1 MANRAKSTDDTGQGP
16 LYELRV
22 KGLAGGQMFMTIW
35 QLPCLATP
43 RLKKPECNARLKGR
57 VLKIVETRVLRRLKA
72 TGIRLNNVA
81 QGKTRHYPL
90 DEDHALNLSLLFR
103 TLAPMRNMD
112 RIRLVAQGVDAMSR
126 EEAGYWLGMTV
137 HRRYPR
143 RVLAALR
150 MLLTST

>member
-1 MANRAKSTDDTGQGP
+1 MANSVKSTDATGQGP

-22 KGLAGGQMFMTIW
+22 KGMAGGQMLMTIW
-35 QLPCLATP
+35 QLPCLSTP
-43 RLKKPECNARLKGR
+43 GLKKPECNARLKGR
-57 VLKIVETRVLRRLKA
+57 ALKIVETRVLRKLKA
-72 TGIRLNNVA
+72 AGIRLNKVIK
-81 QGKTRHYPL
+81 GKTRHFPL
-90 DEDHALNLSLLFR
+90 DEDLALNLSLLFR

-112 RIRLVAQGVDAMSR
+112 RIRLVAQGVDTMSR